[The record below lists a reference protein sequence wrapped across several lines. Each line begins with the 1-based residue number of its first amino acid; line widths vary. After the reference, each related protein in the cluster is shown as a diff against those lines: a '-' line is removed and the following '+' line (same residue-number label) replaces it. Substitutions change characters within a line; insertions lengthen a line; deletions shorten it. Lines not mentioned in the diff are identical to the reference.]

1 MKSYLSKLEPP
12 GRSDCL
18 CGSGVRFKNCCKK
31 KYSKKHF
38 DGWKK
43 FNQGNYKEAL
53 KSIRSH
59 ITWYKLCHLAHTVP
73 FLRSDTDES
82 KSLLNTDIEALS
94 EMTGL
99 LLSCYEKCNIID
111 AFPAVLERLGDS
123 INDAGWKLKID
134 YHKCVYLYIYKN
146 NSEATFQILKKY
158 EWNCLND
165 VDLLTLYL
173 DAKSDDLNQVEK
185 INISKK
191 IFNLTSSLSLK
202 LQYGNLLGIQYC
214 LLNDLEKGV
223 PIIKKSIRDYE
234 EVSKESRSLI
244 GRHYLSLSYKHLG
257 EITGNDKHIIKAAEL
272 LEYELMDEEYSKL
285 GCSQLWFD
293 LGDCYYHLKEFE
305 KSLKAYNK
313 SLELNQSD
321 LVIIFKAR
329 VLIELKET
337 DKAKALLD
345 DVKNEQLSNSNYFD
359 YAISRCY
366 LAFQSLNLSDIDEGL
381 DLIKRITTKDPL
393 FKDVAQKLLI
403 QLYEIKSTNKNT
415 PEAESALKKFNR
427 YVSLKPNMFG
437 IGIDINAII
446 DDIVQK

>member
-18 CGSGVRFKNCCKK
+18 CGSGIRFKNCCKK
-31 KYSKKHF
+31 NYPKKHF
-38 DGWKK
+38 NGWRE
-43 FNQGNYKEAL
+43 FNKGNYKEAL

-73 FLRSDTDES
+73 FLQSGTDES

-99 LLSCYEKCNIID
+99 LLSCYEKCNIINT
-111 AFPAVLERLGDS
+111 FPAVLERLKS
-123 INDAGWKLKID
+123 FINDVRWKLKID
-134 YHKCVYLYIYKN
+134 YLKCVYLYIYKN
-146 NSEATFQILKKY
+146 DNEATFQILKKY
-158 EWNCLND
+158 DWNSLSD

-173 DAKSDDLNQVEK
+173 DAKTDVLNQVEK
-185 INISKK
+185 INIAEK
-191 IFNLTSSLSLK
+191 IFKLTNSPSLK
-202 LQYGNLLGIQYC
+202 LQYGNLSGIQYC

-223 PIIKKSIRDYE
+223 PIIKKSIKDYE
-234 EVSKESRSLI
+234 EVPKENRTLI
-244 GRHYLSLSYKHLG
+244 GRHYLGLSYKHLG

-272 LEYELMDEEYSKL
+272 LEYELEDEDYSKL
-285 GCSQLWFD
+285 GYSQLWFD
-293 LGDCYYHLKEFE
+293 LGDCYYHLKEFG

-337 DKAKALLD
+337 DEAKALLD
-345 DVKNEQLSNSNYFD
+345 DIEKEKLSNSDYFD

-366 LAFQSLNLSDIDEGL
+366 LAFQSLNLTDIDEGL
-381 DLIKRITTKDPL
+381 DLIKGITTKDAM

-427 YVSLKPNMFG
+427 YVSLKPNMLG

-446 DDIVQK
+446 DDFTQK